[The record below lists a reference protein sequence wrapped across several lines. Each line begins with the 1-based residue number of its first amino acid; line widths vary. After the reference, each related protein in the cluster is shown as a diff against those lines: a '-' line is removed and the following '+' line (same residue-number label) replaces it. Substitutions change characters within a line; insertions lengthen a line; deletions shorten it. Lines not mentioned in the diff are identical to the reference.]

1 MKSSDIRLMNSD
13 EIQSK
18 LLETRE
24 EFMQLRFQSVSGQ
37 LTDTSKITNIKR
49 LIARL
54 ETILREKQLG
64 INMEGEA

>member
-18 LLETRE
+18 LLETRK
-24 EFMQLRFQSVSGQ
+24 EFMLLRFQSVSGQ
-37 LTDTSKITNIKR
+37 LTDTSKINNAKR

>member
-24 EFMQLRFQSVSGQ
+24 EFMLLRFQSVSGQ
-37 LTDTSKITNIKR
+37 LTDTSKINSAKR

-64 INMEGEA
+64 INMEGKE

>member
-18 LLETRE
+18 LLETRK
-24 EFMQLRFQSVSGQ
+24 EFMLLRFQSVSGQ
-37 LTDTSKITNIKR
+37 LTDTSKITSAKR

>member
-13 EIQSK
+13 EIQTK
-18 LLETRE
+18 LLETRK
-24 EFMQLRFQSVSGQ
+24 EFMLLRFQSVSGQ
-37 LTDTSKITNIKR
+37 LTDTSKINSAKR

>member
-1 MKSSDIRLMNSD
+1 MKSSEIRLLSAD

-18 LLETRE
+18 LLETRK
-24 EFMQLRFQSVSGQ
+24 EFMLLRFNAVSGQ
-37 LTDTSKITNIKR
+37 LTDSSKINDVKR

-64 INMEGEA
+64 IHTEGEA

>member
-1 MKSSDIRLMNSD
+1 MNSD

-18 LLETRE
+18 LLETRK
-24 EFMQLRFQSVSGQ
+24 EFMLLRFQSVSGQ
-37 LTDTSKITNIKR
+37 LTDTSKITSAKR

>member
-18 LLETRE
+18 LLEMRK
-24 EFMQLRFQSVSGQ
+24 EFMLLRFQSVSGQ
-37 LTDTSKITNIKR
+37 LTDTSKINSAKR